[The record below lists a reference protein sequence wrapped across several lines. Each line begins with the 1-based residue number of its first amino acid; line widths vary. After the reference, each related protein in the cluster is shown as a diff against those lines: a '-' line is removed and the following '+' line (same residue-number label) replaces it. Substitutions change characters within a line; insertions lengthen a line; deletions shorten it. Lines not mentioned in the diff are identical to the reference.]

1 MPIAA
6 DRPIRDA
13 LEMPVYLDRRRCVT
27 AVAAGSMDFDC
38 TPPTLTPT
46 HRDGL
51 IYRPT
56 QQS

>member
-27 AVAAGSMDFDC
+27 AVAVGSMDFDC

-51 IYRPT
+51 I
-56 QQS
+56 